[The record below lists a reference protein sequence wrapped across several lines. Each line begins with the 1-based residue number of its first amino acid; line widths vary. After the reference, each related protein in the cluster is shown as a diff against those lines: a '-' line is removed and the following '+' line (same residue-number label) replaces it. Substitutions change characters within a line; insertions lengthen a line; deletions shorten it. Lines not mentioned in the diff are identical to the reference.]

1 MATMPWRVMRR
12 VRGCLNV
19 IGGSAYSVSFVDNA
33 GSVFESARHAAGRR
47 GRCKRC
53 GGVTTIPHAAPEAAP
68 TTFSPATVP
77 ENVIRPTRP
86 ARKLKRRLPNLE
98 PWLSLMLGMGLA
110 VVALSVPLI
119 GMVPAA
125 LHTVVHELGHVGTDW
140 LTGGASV
147 PGFDLANG
155 GGFFRGFGRLT
166 ALLVVIY
173 AVFACV
179 VYRVR
184 NRPQLLVICII
195 IIVAHVN
202 AHPGLVC
209 ARSLAHNMVPPEQI
223 SLAWRAAFAE
233 FLRPGEE

>member
-1 MATMPWRVMRR
+1 
-12 VRGCLNV
+12 
-19 IGGSAYSVSFVDNA
+19 
-33 GSVFESARHAAGRR
+33 
-47 GRCKRC
+47 
-53 GGVTTIPHAAPEAAP
+53 
-68 TTFSPATVP
+68 
-77 ENVIRPTRP
+77 
-86 ARKLKRRLPNLE
+86 
-98 PWLSLMLGMGLA
+98 MLGMGLA

-209 ARSLAHNMVPPEQI
+209 ARSCAHNMVPPEQI